1 MSGVETT
8 PPPAKAEEK
17 APSGT
22 STATTTKEASSLSDR
37 FQGFMD
43 ELTAGKPMSSETYG
57 IFVLVFIGV
66 LSLIVL
72 VTTGSILA
80 VLVVWALIGL
90 VVTVLAY
97 YGLINLS
104 RKEEPTPKAEAK
116 VVPPVAANGVGQ
128 EVFHISQN
136 QFVYDEAQ
144 AVCAAYGSQ
153 LATLEQVIEAYNS
166 GAEWC
171 GYGWSAGGMAL
182 YPTQKRTWEEL
193 QREIDP
199 GKRTRCGRPGVNG
212 GYMDPSLK
220 FGVNC
225 FGFKP
230 LNEEFK
236 PPAPV
241 PGTDRQAF
249 NDMVNRFK
257 EMLNTLELSPFS
269 RNEWSGYD
277 STATGQSAAAVRS
290 TGAAVSTLA
299 KESFT
304 TQTVPG
310 YGSQF
315 QQDLGRLVEEFEPA
329 DPTTIEA
336 ANPVAGYNPTAP
348 YGLRGNPGE
357 RGPPGP
363 QGAASTIP
371 GPQGREGPQG
381 PAGSQGPTGP
391 QGPAGAAA
399 AKGDKGDPGQQGER
413 GPTGPQG
420 PEGRAGRDG
429 ELMGPRGPTG
439 LQGPKGDAGPEGP
452 KGDPGAD
459 KTFNGQ
465 VRFGYTPNADSVG
478 RNLTLTD
485 ARITPRTTL
494 SFTLADTGDAGFIQ
508 DRSLAPA
515 EPKPRVV
522 SLTNGSAQ
530 LRQMFSTRFG
540 HYNFNYTGVNP

>member
-1 MSGVETT
+1 
-8 PPPAKAEEK
+8 
-17 APSGT
+17 
-22 STATTTKEASSLSDR
+22 
-37 FQGFMD
+37 MD

-57 IFVLVFIGV
+57 IFVMVFLGV

-72 VTTGSILA
+72 ISTGSFLA
-80 VLVVWALIGL
+80 VLVVWALIAL

-97 YGLINLS
+97 YGLIKFD
-104 RKEEPTPKAEAK
+104 RKEEPAK
-116 VVPPVAANGVGQ
+116 VEEQTKLVPPVPANGVGQ

-136 QFVYDEAQ
+136 QFTYDEAP

-153 LATLEQVIEAYNS
+153 LATLEQIIEAYNS

-182 YPTQKRTWEEL
+182 YPTQKKTWQEL
-193 QREIDP
+193 QVEIDP

-277 STATGQSAAAVRS
+277 STPAGQAASAGRAAV
-290 TGAAVSTLA
+290 GATSSALSTLT

-304 TQTVPG
+304 TQSVSG

-336 ANPVAGYNPTAP
+336 ANTVAAYNPDAP
-348 YGLRGNPGE
+348 FGLRGNQGPTGPQGRVGPESRVPGPPGE
-357 RGPPGP
+357 PGLPGP
-363 QGAASTIP
+363 QGPQGLQGPPGAASTVP
-371 GPQGREGPQG
+371 GPQG
-381 PAGSQGPTGP
+381 PAGDRGPTGP

-399 AKGDKGDPGQQGER
+399 SKGDKGDPG
-413 GPTGPQG
+413 PTGPKGDMG
-420 PEGRAGRDG
+420 PGYSGPMPIAPT
-429 ELMGPRGPTG
+429 GPRGPTG
-439 LQGPKGDAGPEGP
+439 TKGD
-452 KGDPGAD
+452 KGD
-459 KTFNGQ
+459 
-465 VRFGYTPNADSVG
+465 R
-478 RNLTLTD
+478 
-485 ARITPRTTL
+485 
-494 SFTLADTGDAGFIQ
+494 GDRGEQ
-508 DRSLAPA
+508 
-515 EPKPRVV
+515 
-522 SLTNGSAQ
+522 GSA
-530 LRQMFSTRFG
+530 
-540 HYNFNYTGVNP
+540 GVVPSDPSVNSLSIGSWRLAEDRRSGDLQVFKPQNPAGVINLIVDTKRGSSAVYANTVGTQARGWL